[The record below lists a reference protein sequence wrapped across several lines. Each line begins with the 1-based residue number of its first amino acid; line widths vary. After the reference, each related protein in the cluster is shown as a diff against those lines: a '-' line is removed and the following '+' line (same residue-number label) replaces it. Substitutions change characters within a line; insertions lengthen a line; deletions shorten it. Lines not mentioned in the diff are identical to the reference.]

1 MDELE
6 YTTLKLEKFTIYCN
20 KLGLSYLR
28 SSISTNT
35 LFETC
40 NSGRGLRSIVSDH
53 STDITKI
60 LVEVL
65 TESSGYLG
73 RYLALVILGVGCT
86 VWYVVEPAP
95 MIDTPVSSILGNVF
109 TYENFTDLNYRPPWF
124 QVAKFLETGDVSS
137 PVESVVNDSTLIEL
151 TIPASG
157 PVLTA
162 VGLGIMLSFS
172 LAAGLVPT
180 ASGWT

>member
-6 YTTLKLEKFTIYCN
+6 YTTLKLEKLTIYCN

-60 LVEVL
+60 LEVL

-86 VWYVVEPAP
+86 VC
-95 MIDTPVSSILGNVF
+95 ILGNVF
-109 TYENFTDLNYRPPWF
+109 TYENFTDLNYRPPGF

>member
-1 MDELE
+1 M
-6 YTTLKLEKFTIYCN
+6 
-20 KLGLSYLR
+20 
-28 SSISTNT
+28 
-35 LFETC
+35 
-40 NSGRGLRSIVSDH
+40 SDH